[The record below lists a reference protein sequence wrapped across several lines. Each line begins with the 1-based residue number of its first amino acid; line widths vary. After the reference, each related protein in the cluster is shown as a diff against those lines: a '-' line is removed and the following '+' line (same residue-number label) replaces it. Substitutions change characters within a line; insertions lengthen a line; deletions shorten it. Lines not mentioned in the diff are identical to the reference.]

1 MSSPS
6 SPAATSSQPADKWG
20 RVLLCGGTDWPR
32 LGKKDKGG
40 KKSQEDGTSTDLP
53 EPHILRSLSNVKAVS
68 VHTSCSG
75 CHCVVLD
82 VDGVA
87 WMFGRN
93 DKSCLGVTD
102 VDAISENEPRRLA
115 PQDLGAPKGT
125 RFVHAACGR
134 NHTLLVGSGGE
145 VWSAGANHAGQCGH
159 PACPEIQSF
168 KLVNGPKVGGVKEQ
182 VVKAAAGITFSVV
195 LTKSGKVFAFGSE
208 EKGQLGSGSAGE
220 RIVSAGKSAFDYE
233 TEPTLVRGP
242 INEHKIVQISC
253 GPQHAIALA
262 ATGHV
267 WVWGYNGYC
276 RLGLG
281 DQKDVLTPRMVPQ
294 FAGPNEITMGAH
306 VNAGPS
312 NSVVIDKQG
321 MYWIAGKWKNT
332 GDGSG
337 GQPFSTFKWIQEMQG
352 CKIIH
357 AACGGVTH
365 WALAQEEAGVMTI
378 AFGQGALNGE
388 LGHGPDQ
395 PKSATKPIQNMPL
408 SGIDVIQVAA
418 GQNTTFI
425 LARPNDKFSDLPRH
439 PLDVNPPDICVVCD
453 QDTGDDDAPLECD
466 KASSDALSPCD
477 YPYHL
482 KCLDPPLDAV
492 PDGEWFCPECADEP
506 GAPVSLD
513 GVRRKPKKAKAK
525 AAGDE
530 SPKPG
535 QKRKAATQSTCK
547 SFLQV
552 SLQALTLGPSI
563 QAQEIDV

>member
-1 MSSPS
+1 MSNPT
-6 SPAATSSQPADKWG
+6 SPAATSAQPVHKWG

-68 VHTSCSG
+68 IHTSCAG

-82 VDGVA
+82 IDGVA
-87 WMFGRN
+87 WIFGRN
-93 DKSCLGVTD
+93 DKSCLGVPD
-102 VDAISENEPRRLA
+102 VDAISENEPRRVTA
-115 PQDLGAPKGT
+115 QDLGAPKDT

-134 NHTLLVGSGGE
+134 NHTLLVGSDGHL
-145 VWSAGANHAGQCGH
+145 WTAGANHAGQCGH
-159 PACPEIQSF
+159 PACPEIPSF
-168 KLVNGPKVGGVKEQ
+168 RLVNGPKLNGAKEK
-182 VVKAAAGITFSVV
+182 VVTAAAGTTFSLV
-195 LTKSGKVFAFGSE
+195 LTESGRVFAFGSE
-208 EKGQLGSGSAGE
+208 EKGQLGNGSAGE

-233 TEPTLVRGP
+233 TEPILVKGLAER
-242 INEHKIVQISC
+242 KIVQISC
-253 GPQHAIALA
+253 GPQHSIARDEA
-262 ATGHV
+262 GRV
-267 WVWGYNGYC
+267 FVWGYNGYC

-281 DQKDVLTPRMVPQ
+281 DQKDVLVPKQVPQ
-294 FAGPNEITMGAH
+294 FAGPNEISMAAH
-306 VNAGPS
+306 VSAGPS
-312 NSVVIDKQG
+312 NSVVIDKQS

-337 GQPFSTFKWIQEMQG
+337 GQPFSTFKWLQDMQG

-365 WALAQEEAGVMTI
+365 WALAQEETGVMTI

-408 SGIDVIQVAA
+408 NGIDVIQIAA

-425 LARPNDKFSDLPRH
+425 LAHPNEQFSDLPRH
-439 PLDVNPPDICVVCD
+439 PLNIEAPDFCVVCNED
-453 QDTGDDDAPLECD
+453 HGDDDAPLECD
-466 KASSDALSPCD
+466 KCD

-482 KCLDPPLDAV
+482 GCLDPPLDAI
-492 PDGEWFCPECADEP
+492 PDGEWLCPGCEDDP
-506 GAPVSLD
+506 GAPVTLN
-513 GVRRKPKKAKAK
+513 GVRRRPKKKA

-535 QKRKAATQSTCK
+535 QKRKAPAQSTASK
-547 SFLQV
+547 RKK
-552 SLQALTLGPSI
+552 
-563 QAQEIDV
+563 

>member
-1 MSSPS
+1 MSAPS
-6 SPAATSSQPADKWG
+6 TPATSSQPEQQWG

-40 KKSQEDGTSTDLP
+40 KKNQEDGTSTDLP
-53 EPHILRSLSNVKAVS
+53 EPHILRSLSNIQAVS
-68 VHTSCSG
+68 IHTSCAG

-93 DKSCLGVTD
+93 DKSCLGVTG
-102 VDAISENEPRRLA
+102 VDAISENEPRRVT
-115 PQDLGAPKGT
+115 PQDVGAPKDT

-134 NHTLLVGSGGE
+134 NHTLLVGSDGQL
-145 VWSAGANHAGQCGH
+145 WSAGANHAGQCGH

-168 KLVNGPKVGGVKEQ
+168 KLVQGPRHGGAKEKVT
-182 VVKAAAGITFSVV
+182 KAAVGNTFSVV
-195 LTKSGKVFAFGSE
+195 LTESGKVFAFGSE
-208 EKGQLGSGSAGE
+208 EKGQLGNGQAGE
-220 RIVSAGKSAFDYE
+220 RIVSAGKSAFDFE
-233 TEPTLVRGP
+233 TEPILVKGLADR
-242 INEHKIVQISC
+242 KIVQIAC
-253 GPQHAIALA
+253 GPQHTIALDSE
-262 ATGHV
+262 GRV
-267 WVWGYNGYC
+267 FVWGYNGYC

-281 DQKDVLTPRMVPQ
+281 NQQDALVPKPVPQ
-294 FAGPNEITMGAH
+294 FSGPNELTAAVH

-337 GQPFSTFKWIQEMQG
+337 GQPYSTFKYIPEMQG

-365 WALAQEEAGVMTI
+365 WALAQEETGVMTI

-408 SGIDVIQVAA
+408 AGIDVIQVAA

-425 LARPNDKFSDLPRH
+425 LARPNEKFSDLPRH
-439 PLDVNPPDICVVCD
+439 PIDVNPPDICVVCD
-453 QDTGDDDAPLECD
+453 QDNGDDDAPLECD
-466 KASSDALSPCD
+466 KCD

-482 KCLDPPLDAV
+482 KCLDPPLDAI
-492 PDGEWFCPECADEP
+492 PDGEWFCPECEADP

-513 GVRRKPKKAKAK
+513 GVRRKPTKAKKAKADLDV
-525 AAGDE
+525 DE

-535 QKRKAATQSTCK
+535 QKRKA
-547 SFLQV
+547 
-552 SLQALTLGPSI
+552 P
-563 QAQEIDV
+563 AQMTASKRKK

>member
-1 MSSPS
+1 MSAPS
-6 SPAATSSQPADKWG
+6 TPAASSQPEQQWG

-53 EPHILRSLSNVKAVS
+53 EPHILRSLSNIQAVS
-68 VHTSCSG
+68 IHTSCAG

-93 DKSCLGVTD
+93 DKSCLGVAGI
-102 VDAISENEPRRLA
+102 DAISENEPRRIT
-115 PQDLGAPKGT
+115 PQDLGAPKHT

-134 NHTLLVGSGGE
+134 NHTLLVGSDGQL
-145 VWSAGANHAGQCGH
+145 WSAGANHAGQCGH

-168 KLVNGPKVGGVKEQ
+168 KLVQGPKYGGAKEK
-182 VVKAAAGITFSVV
+182 VTKAAAGTTFSIV
-195 LTKSGKVFAFGSE
+195 LTESGKVFAFGSE
-208 EKGQLGSGSAGE
+208 EKGQLGNGQAGE

-233 TEPTLVRGP
+233 TEPILVKGLADR
-242 INEHKIVQISC
+242 KIVQIAC
-253 GPQHAIALA
+253 GPQHAIALDSD
-262 ATGHV
+262 GRV
-267 WVWGYNGYC
+267 FVWGYNGYC

-281 DQKDVLTPRMVPQ
+281 NQQDALVPKIVPQ
-294 FAGPNEITMGAH
+294 FAGPNELSKAVH

-337 GQPFSTFKWIQEMQG
+337 GQPYSTFKYIPEMQG

-365 WALAQEEAGVMTI
+365 WAIAQEETGVMTI

-408 SGIDVIQVAA
+408 AGIDVIQVAP

-425 LARPNDKFSDLPRH
+425 LARPNEAFSDLPRH
-439 PLDVNPPDICVVCD
+439 PIDVNPPDICVVCD
-453 QDTGDDDAPLECD
+453 QDNGDDDAPLECD
-466 KASSDALSPCD
+466 KCD

-482 KCLDPPLDAV
+482 KCLDPPLDAI
-492 PDGEWFCPECADEP
+492 PDGEWFCPECEADP
-506 GAPVSLD
+506 GAPVPLD
-513 GVRRKPKKAKAK
+513 GVRRKPIKGKKPKVDQ
-525 AAGDE
+525 GDE

-535 QKRKAATQSTCK
+535 QKRKAPAQTAATK
-547 SFLQV
+547 RRK
-552 SLQALTLGPSI
+552 
-563 QAQEIDV
+563 